1 MRARTITEDS
11 TRRTDGK
18 YCEPRRVVWI
28 PQLTA
33 LFGRSVTPQGLDRF
47 APAYLGDAN
56 KKQRKGDPPQ
66 ICTCVI
72 IWMRATEGSKESV
85 GAYQTKVADARGVRD
100 SGPKSRRASRSE
112 GNPLHSLYCHCLVR
126 KYQENVLRIRSS
138 IVHCSPQF
146 SPMVER

>member
-33 LFGRSVTPQGLDRF
+33 LFARSVTPQDPDRF

-66 ICTCVI
+66 ICACIVVYT
-72 IWMRATEGSKESV
+72 RAQSLKGRI
-85 GAYQTKVADARGVRD
+85 GAYRTKVADAHGVRD
-100 SGPKSRRASRSE
+100 SGPRSRRASRSE
-112 GNPLHSLYCHCLVR
+112 GNLPHSLYCHCLVR
-126 KYQENVLRIRSS
+126 KYQENVLRIRLS
-138 IVHCSPQF
+138 IVHYSPQF